1 MSNKSTNPKGTK
13 DYGPSEL
20 LSVRFIINKI
30 RNVFISFCY
39 SEIETPSIEKRA
51 TLYEKYG
58 DEGDKF
64 IFNIINSGEK
74 VKKADIKSLSAGKLN
89 QFVSSISEKGLR
101 FDLTVPLARFV
112 AQHFN
117 EINFPFNRI
126 TKFTLY
132 EINRWDLE
140 TTNNKIIKLP
150 SKNYLKSLKS
160 YLELTKKLEFK
171 KYKVFDYRINNQL
184 ILK

>member
-1 MSNKSTNPKGTK
+1 M
-13 DYGPSEL
+13 
-20 LSVRFIINKI
+20 LSIRFIINKI
-30 RNVFISFCY
+30 RNVFISFGY

-74 VKKADIKSLSAGKLN
+74 VKKADIESLSAGKLN

-117 EINFPFNRI
+117 EINFP
-126 TKFTLY
+126 
-132 EINRWDLE
+132 
-140 TTNNKIIKLP
+140 
-150 SKNYLKSLKS
+150 LKGFK
-160 YLELTKKLEFK
+160 FK
-171 KYKVFDYRINNQL
+171 KYGDLIDLNEEGFKSLHNDVDAIGSNSILLEYEMIQIYSKVFRELGLKDVKIKL
-184 ILK
+184 ITDKF

>member
-1 MSNKSTNPKGTK
+1 MNMSNKSTNPKGTK

-20 LSVRFIINKI
+20 LSIRFIINKI
-30 RNVFISFCY
+30 RNVFISFGY

-58 DEGDKF
+58 NEGDKF

-74 VKKADIKSLSAGKLN
+74 VKKADVESLSAGKLN

-117 EINFPFNRI
+117 EINFP
-126 TKFTLY
+126 
-132 EINRWDLE
+132 
-140 TTNNKIIKLP
+140 
-150 SKNYLKSLKS
+150 LKGFK
-160 YLELTKKLEFK
+160 FK
-171 KYKVFDYRINNQL
+171 KYGDL
-184 ILK
+184 IDLSEEGFKSLHNVMLTRLVLTHSYSSMR

>member
-30 RNVFISFCY
+30 RNVFISFGY

-117 EINFPFNRI
+117 EINFPFKRFQI
-126 TKFTLY
+126 QKY
-132 EINRWDLE
+132 GDLIDLSE
-140 TTNNKIIKLP
+140 EGF
-150 SKNYLKSLKS
+150 KSLHNVMLMLLVLTQS
-160 YLELTKKLEFK
+160 YSSM
-171 KYKVFDYRINNQL
+171 R
-184 ILK
+184 